1 MKITSI
7 EKAKGNRY
15 TIYVDGEYW
24 YILDAEIILQ
34 NSLKTGRD
42 VDPKLLEELK
52 EQAERRKARERA
64 YYLLGYRDHSAKELY
79 DKLLHSV
86 SPETAA
92 ETVALMI
99 EQGYINDAAYA
110 EKLARYFLQSK
121 KWGGRRALQEMVRRG
136 IDRETAENA
145 LADCEVDTSGQ
156 IKAILEKKYAS
167 LLANAEDDRK
177 ANQKVTAAL
186 LRLGYDYSDIRQVL
200 AEYQEEKEE
209 DWE

>member
-34 NSLKTGRD
+34 NSLKTGQT
-42 VDPKLLEELK
+42 VDSKLLEKWK

-86 SPETAA
+86 SSEIAV

-110 EKLARYFLQSK
+110 DKLARYFLQSK
-121 KWGGRRALQEMVRRG
+121 KWGERRALQEMVRRG

-145 LADCEVDTSGQ
+145 LAECEVDTPDQ

-167 LLANAEDDRK
+167 LLANADDSRK

-186 LRLGYDYSDIRQVL
+186 MRLGYDYSDIRQAL
-200 AEYQEEKEE
+200 AAYREETEE